1 MSEPVKRPVRTYDS
15 SRRRAQADATRRAVV
30 RVARD
35 LFIERGYG
43 RTTIADIARAA
54 GVSVETIYASVG
66 TKPEL
71 LHKAWDIT
79 VGGDEQEI
87 VLHERPEVLDIR
99 QEPDLARRLVL
110 QAAFSTRTAQR
121 IAPFQ
126 LMVQA
131 AAGAD
136 PAARAMLEEMGRQ
149 RLVGIGVMAAEAA
162 RTGQLAVPEE
172 ECRDVI
178 WSMTDGML
186 WHRLVN
192 ERGWTNERFA
202 AWLGQVWVDRLVR
215 PRPPR
220 ARKARP
226 RSG

>member
-1 MSEPVKRPVRTYDS
+1 MNAEKSVN
-15 SRRRAQADATRRAVV
+15 RRRYNSTRRRTQADETRAAIIRA
-30 RVARD
+30 ARD

-43 RTTIADIARAA
+43 NTTVPNIARAA

-66 TKPEL
+66 TKAEL
-71 LHKAWDIT
+71 LHRAWDIT
-79 VGGDEQEI
+79 VGGDDQDI
-87 VLHERPEVLDIR
+87 VFHERPEALAIR
-99 QEPDLARRLVL
+99 NEPDLARRLML
-110 QAAFSTRTAQR
+110 HAAFSTKTAQR

-126 LMVQA
+126 LMVQS

-136 PAARAMLEEMGRQ
+136 PTAAAMLEEMGRQ

-162 RTGQLAVPEE
+162 KTDQLAVSEE

-202 AWLGQVWVDRLVR
+202 QWLGQLWVERLAKKKDR
-215 PRPPR
+215 
-220 ARKARP
+220 ASRKAT
-226 RSG
+226 